1 MHLTHATTII
11 WRSVPTSLDALVF
24 LHYPWHMVVVGEVS
38 VEEDPMEDED
48 KLVVMI
54 MFMMV
59 MMMVVMN
66 MMTIRACGQCGWC
79 LMGQVSPGNQKKS
92 INFFPLTHRYS
103 HLNSISR
110 TVVGQSLKSH
120 SGLRANIDNW
130 MFWRQKDGKAIL
142 MQEFTWSFGTG
153 PLSTGTPRTRTKPSL
168 IKMVKMVK

>member
-1 MHLTHATTII
+1 MVRITKVLGM
-11 WRSVPTSLDALVF
+11 RRPPPPLFGEKFPNNPVFFSDAF
-24 LHYPWHMVVVGEVS
+24 P
-38 VEEDPMEDED
+38 

-54 MFMMV
+54 MFIMV

-92 INFFPLTHRYS
+92 INFFPSKHRYS

-130 MFWRQKDGKAIL
+130 MFLRQKDGKTIL